1 MPAQLLN
8 YLWKVRP
15 SSQVAFFSFLTD
27 KFPWTEVPKAD
38 LVSPFS
44 QGHPRVSIDGLLSVT
59 ENGFAVK
66 DEHNM
71 PVEQA
76 LQDADR
82 IEYFRGMTGALQA
95 AVVEDGVDVKAYF
108 PWSAHGYFCSLYHSS
123 DCSLPF
129 SQASWTTSSGL
140 YRNDATFLFGGGELT
155 SVHLGRTAT

>member
-95 AVVEDGVDVKAYF
+95 AVVEEPVQLVESFTLTRPA
-108 PWSAHGYFCSLYHSS
+108 SS
-123 DCSLPF
+123 
-129 SQASWTTSSGL
+129 SSVAG
-140 YRNDATFLFGGGELT
+140 TGGC
-155 SVHLGRTAT
+155 GR

>member
-1 MPAQLLN
+1 M
-8 YLWKVRP
+8 RP
-15 SSQVAFFSFLTD
+15 SSQVVFFSFLTD

-44 QGHPRVSIDGLLSVT
+44 QGHPRVSIDRLLSVT

-82 IEYFRGMTGALQA
+82 IEYFRGMTSALQA
-95 AVVEDGVDVKAYF
+95 AVVEDSVDVKAYF
-108 PWSAHGYFCSLYHSS
+108 PWSAHGHVCSLSHPP
-123 DCSLPF
+123 DCLLPF
-129 SQASWTTSSGL
+129 SQASWTISSGL
-140 YRNDATFLFGGGELT
+140 YRNDATLLFGGGELT

>member
-1 MPAQLLN
+1 M
-8 YLWKVRP
+8 
-15 SSQVAFFSFLTD
+15 
-27 KFPWTEVPKAD
+27 
-38 LVSPFS
+38 SPFS
-44 QGHPRVSIDGLLSVT
+44 PDHLQVSADGLLSVT

-66 DEHNM
+66 DEHSM

-108 PWSAHGYFCSLYHSS
+108 PWSAHGHICSLHHSTDS
-123 DCSLPF
+123 PLPF

-140 YRNDATFLFGGGELT
+140 YRNDVALLFGGGELT
-155 SVHLGRTAT
+155 SVHLGQTAT